1 MAAYL
6 KRLLS
11 ELKFFK
17 FRIEL
22 LDFFKVQS
30 LVIVKLA
37 KDFLCLKYNLELCFS
52 DKYSMDIFI
61 DKICLG

>member
-6 KRLLS
+6 KMLLS
-11 ELKFFK
+11 ELKFFE

-30 LVIVKLA
+30 LAIVKLA
-37 KDFLCLKYNLELCFS
+37 KDFLCLKYNLELSFS
-52 DKYSMDIFI
+52 DKHSLDIFI